1 MFISLRLIITFC
13 FFILGL
19 VPAIPAANS
28 LTVPLMIWIVLT
40 IGWLGFAS
48 LFVWQLWPHY
58 RFFRTPDNLLI
69 DGMARMHITEFLEFA
84 LVPPIA
90 LLLIGWVVLWAV
102 RGSRR

>member
-1 MFISLRLIITFC
+1 VNWSRVLLR
-13 FFILGL
+13 
-19 VPAIPAANS
+19 
-28 LTVPLMIWIVLT
+28 IWIVLT

-69 DGMARMHITEFLEFA
+69 DGMVRMHITEFLEFA